1 MMNAKMT
8 AKKNDRLLVK
18 LARLQAKAASVRPD
32 DRQQLCALLDDIGTL
47 RDQLMR
53 ECARLDQEIN
63 RATVRATAI
72 TAYGRNAQSVRA
84 LRGGH

>member
-1 MMNAKMT
+1 MMSAKMT

-32 DRQQLCALLDDIGTL
+32 DRRQLCALLDDIGTL

-63 RATVRATAI
+63 RANVRATAI
-72 TAYGRNAQSVRA
+72 TAYGRGAQAVRA